1 VILKSPTISN
11 RATKN
16 KLRRRVT
23 MEINN
28 EKKKLS
34 RQSSSFRLR
43 SPSLN
48 ALRLHR
54 VFDLFDKNND
64 GFITVEELSQAL
76 SRLGLDADF
85 SDLKSTVDSF
95 IKPDKTGLRFDD
107 FAALHKTLDESFFGG
122 EGSCCDG
129 SPESDLEEAFN
140 VFDEDGDGFISAV
153 ELQKVLK
160 KLGLPEAGEIEQVE
174 KMIVSVDSNHDGRV
188 DFFEFKNMMQTVVV
202 PS

>member
-1 VILKSPTISN
+1 MEISN
-11 RATKN
+11 EK
-16 KLRRRVT
+16 
-23 MEINN
+23 
-28 EKKKLS
+28 KKKLS

-54 VFDLFDKNND
+54 VFDLFDENND

-76 SRLGLDADF
+76 SRLGLEADF
-85 SDLKSTVDSF
+85 SDLKTTFESF
-95 IKPDKTGLRFDD
+95 IKPDKTGLKFED

-129 SPESDLEEAFN
+129 SPETDLVEAFN

-174 KMIVSVDSNHDGRV
+174 KMIVSVDINHDGRV
-188 DFFEFKNMMQTVVV
+188 DFFEFKNMMQVVLV
-202 PS
+202 PSS

>member
-1 VILKSPTISN
+1 
-11 RATKN
+11 
-16 KLRRRVT
+16 
-23 MEINN
+23 MEQIIN
-28 EKKKLS
+28 EKKKTLS

-54 VFDLFDKNND
+54 VFDLFDKNKD

-85 SDLKSTVDSF
+85 SDLKTTIDSY

-140 VFDEDGDGFISAV
+140 VFDEDGDGFISAF

-174 KMIVSVDSNHDGRV
+174 KMIVSVDINHDGRV
-188 DFFEFKNMMQTVVV
+188 DFFEFKNMMQVALV
-202 PS
+202 PSS